1 MDSLFDWLASA
12 VGPLAKRVLS
22 ALGIGWLTFEGLGAM
37 VDQARD
43 AVISAWGGISANVL
57 TVASMAG
64 VGTAIGIV
72 LGAIVARVTFVMLAK
87 LGKVMM

>member
-43 AVISAWGGISANVL
+43 AVVAAWGGIAANVL